1 MRCCFVC
8 VFLCQVVLRASCGL
22 NYEEFLEFLD
32 VIANPRIRTV
42 TGKVMDEA
50 NQDKH
55 LESRN
60 SRSQTESNSSV
71 FQVWSASMKTLEG
84 QEQQL
89 LIDYCR
95 YDLLKV
101 KQCLVSLKD
110 QNSFIKLQNN
120 NLQILVEELLR
131 EIHTALQ
138 RKP

>member
-1 MRCCFVC
+1 MHCCFVC

>member
-1 MRCCFVC
+1 MHCCFVC

-22 NYEEFLEFLD
+22 NYEEFVEFLD
-32 VIANPRIRTV
+32 VIANPRIRTI
-42 TGKVMDEA
+42 TGEVMDEA

-55 LESRN
+55 LESKK
-60 SRSQTESNSSV
+60 SRSQTDSKGSV
-71 FQVWSASMKTLEG
+71 FQVWSASMKTLED

-95 YDLLKV
+95 YDLVKV
-101 KQCLVSLKD
+101 TECLVSLKD
-110 QNSFIKLQNN
+110 QNSFIKLQNS